1 MNDTPKRRR
10 LALPVILCLCCL
22 LLGGVGGWFAEK
34 LAEKPL
40 NQRLTDLEAARAE
53 TPAPDPAVEAL
64 RQRVAVL
71 EAALAEVE
79 DGPLTGPE
87 IYSLACQQAVG
98 IRVEYSTVNLFG
110 IAAPG
115 TAYGSGCVISED
127 GLILTNYHIVEAAA
141 SPDGGDSA
149 VTVLFSDGGSFPA
162 VIAGVKPELD
172 LAVLKIDT
180 EGLDPI
186 VPGDSSALRVGDSI
200 FAIGNALGELAF
212 TQTAGAV
219 SALDREVNAEI
230 GGQQVPIRVFQLDA
244 AVNAGSSGG
253 PVYNDRGQ
261 VVGIVFAKYS
271 ASGVEGLGFAIPING
286 LLLTARSL
294 TQ

>member
-10 LALPVILCLCCL
+10 YALPVILCLCCL
-22 LLGGVGGWFAEK
+22 LLGGMGGWFAAK
-34 LAEKPL
+34 QAEKPL
-40 NQRLTDLEAARAE
+40 DQRLTDLEAALAE
-53 TPAPDPAVEAL
+53 TPAPDPAVVAL
-64 RQRVAVL
+64 TQRVTVL
-71 EAALAEVE
+71 EDALAEAE

-87 IYSLACQQAVG
+87 IYALACRQAVG
-98 IRVEYSTVNLFG
+98 IRVEYSSVNLFG
-110 IAAPG
+110 ISTPG
-115 TAYGSGCVISED
+115 KAYGSGCVLSGD
-127 GLILTNYHIVEAAA
+127 GLILTNYHIVEAAI

-162 VIAGVKPELD
+162 VVEGAEPELD
-172 LAVLKIDT
+172 LAVLKIEA

-186 VPGDSSALRVGDSI
+186 IPGDSGALRVGDGI

-271 ASGVEGLGFAIPING
+271 SSGVEGLGFAIPING
-286 LLLTARSL
+286 LLQAARGL